1 MPVTLYPILPGARL
15 EEFIAAFRV
24 AAASDPFGSW
34 LILPTGRLVREV
46 LHRLDEENV
55 AIIQNRVTTLTGF
68 ARTLFEDHAS
78 DETLIDET
86 AATFILSHILAE
98 HADHLPLLTRK
109 GGTSPGVVRELQ
121 MLITVLT
128 ARQVA
133 YPEALGDLQ
142 SEKSEEIARMRD
154 AYFNFLEEH
163 HFVDNTTLLL
173 WAKRC
178 LEKHGEED
186 LGTIWI
192 YGLIDPLPLE
202 KSFILAIR
210 DRAEMLHY
218 ALPDLPD
225 QRCEWLGEVDRLV
238 TPPEEDPLRL
248 QIAGLF
254 SSDTAWEGGD
264 QIRVAGWK
272 DRIEE
277 IRGIAGEIREL
288 IDGGARPGEIA
299 IAFPDLSRGVALV
312 DEMFPDFGIPYVA
325 SEGVPLIHS
334 PLVQALIAVL
344 ATPLGSYR
352 REDVV
357 ALLNSPYLGGPAGQ
371 IDGHTVDAV
380 ARQERITGGSGSW
393 DRWLSAPAT
402 EEDDEKITEIR
413 EGLAGLF
420 ADLAT
425 LEGTRTIPEHVAAY
439 RSLLDRWGCGRLPE
453 DGEPALRAQ
462 EGRALAAFC
471 GVLDSLAV
479 SSAMVPQCPVSLAGF
494 HSTRVALLAGAR
506 VIQPRNRN
514 AVQVVGIR
522 ELQHLSIP
530 HLFIGG
536 LLEGEM
542 PRLTTRLPF
551 TNDLETKRLGTR
563 TGADILR
570 EERSYFIAALLAGR
584 HVYLSAPCSDGDRPL
599 LQSGFLDLVKDAAS
613 NWGDRE
619 WRCSR
624 LGAAAAAGAAFAQG
638 KFTEGDDLLPSSL
651 RAGTVITRI
660 NIENYHRIGAFDSSF
675 DGILSGDQEICSALA
690 GRFGAN
696 AVYSPTAVETYAR
709 CPLMFYLGKVLCLE
723 PFPDAEIDLTAHER
737 GSLVHQI
744 AFRFYTG
751 WKENGGSRV
760 TKENYSQ
767 ALEEIR
773 TIAQEELGRFTFSS
787 PAWVVETEH
796 LIGSEATG
804 PGVLEEFLATEER
817 LSASP
822 FVPTHFEFSFGMP
835 IADDDI
841 DAASVLTPVAI
852 DIGPAGGER
861 LLLRGRID
869 RVDITPTGSFLVTDY
884 KTGTSHPQPQ
894 DIARGTALQIPLYIC
909 AVAALTGLEGAGG
922 TYYTVRKGK
931 TKNQAVFW
939 GAREKEF
946 FKMFSPARNSEVD
959 AIEGAI
965 QATLDHVREYLHAI
979 REGCFPPEA
988 AQTPCPAY
996 CDFRTVCRFNEW
1008 RLPASRGE

>member
-1 MPVTLYPILPGARL
+1 MPLILYPILPGDRL
-15 EEFIAAFRV
+15 DDFIAAFRV
-24 AAASDPFGSW
+24 AAAADPFGSW
-34 LILPTGRLVREV
+34 LVLPTSRLVREV

-55 AIIQNRVTTLTGF
+55 AVIQNRVTTLTGF

-86 AATFILSHILAE
+86 AATFILSHVLAD
-98 HADHLPLLTRK
+98 HADRLPLLTRK
-109 GGTSPGVVRELQ
+109 GGASPGVVRELQ
-121 MLITVLT
+121 MLIKVLT
-128 ARQVA
+128 GRQVA

-142 SEKSEEIARMRD
+142 SKKSEEIARVRD
-154 AYFNFLEEH
+154 AYFHFLEEH
-163 HFVDNTTLLL
+163 HFVDSTILLL
-173 WAKRC
+173 WAKRW
-178 LEKHGEED
+178 LEEHGEED
-186 LGTIWI
+186 LGTVWI

-202 KSFILAIR
+202 KSFILTIR
-210 DRAEMLHY
+210 DRATILHY
-218 ALPDLPD
+218 ALPDLLD
-225 QRCEWLGEVDRLV
+225 QRGEWLGEAESPV
-238 TPPEEDPLRL
+238 TPLEGEPFRLR
-248 QIAGLF
+248 IAGLF
-254 SSDTAWEGGD
+254 SSDTAWETGD
-264 QIRVAGWK
+264 RIRAAGWK

-299 IAFPDLSRGVALV
+299 VAFPDLSRGMALV
-312 DEMFPDFGIPYVA
+312 DEIFPDFGIPYAA
-325 SEGVPLIHS
+325 SEGVPLIRS
-334 PLVQALIAVL
+334 PLVQALMAVL
-344 ATPLGSYR
+344 ATPVGSYR

-357 ALLNSPYLGGPAGQ
+357 ALLTSPYLGGPASR
-371 IDGHTVDAV
+371 IDGHAVDAL
-380 ARQERITGGSGSW
+380 ARQERITGGSGAW

-402 EEDDEKITEIR
+402 GEDDEKVPEIR

-420 ADLAT
+420 ADLAS
-425 LEGTRTIPEHVAAY
+425 LEGARTIPEHIAAY

-453 DGEPALRAQ
+453 DGEPSLRAQ
-462 EGRALAAFC
+462 EGRDLAAFSRI
-471 GVLDSLAV
+471 LDSLAA
-479 SSAMVPQCPVSLAGF
+479 SLAMVPQRPVSLAGF
-494 HSTRVALLAGAR
+494 HSTLASLLAAAR
-506 VIQPRNRN
+506 VVHPRNHN

-530 HLFIGG
+530 YLFIGG

-563 TGADILR
+563 AGADILR

-599 LQSGFLDLVKDAAS
+599 LKSGFLDAVKDAAGT
-613 NWGDRE
+613 WGDGE

-638 KFTEGDDLLPSSL
+638 LFPNGTALLPSHL
-651 RAGTVITRI
+651 HAGTIINRI
-660 NIENYHRIGAFDSSF
+660 NIENYHRVGAFDSPF

-696 AVYSPTAVETYAR
+696 AVYSPTALETYAR
-709 CPLMFYLGKVLCLE
+709 CPFMFYLGKVLGLE
-723 PFPDAEIDLTAHER
+723 PFPDAEIDLTAQER

-751 WKENGGSRV
+751 WKENNGSRV
-760 TKENYSQ
+760 TNESYSQ

-773 TIAQEELGRFTFSS
+773 IIAREELGRFTFSS

-822 FVPTHFEFSFGMP
+822 FVPAHFEFSFGMP
-835 IADDDI
+835 IADDNV
-841 DAASVLTPVAI
+841 DAASVPAPVAI
-852 DIGPAGGER
+852 DLEPAGGEC

-869 RVDITPTGSFLVTDY
+869 RVDITPGGSFLVTDY

-939 GAREKEF
+939 DARQKEH

-959 AIEGAI
+959 AIEEAI
-965 QATLDHVREYLHAI
+965 QASLDHVRGYLHAI
-979 REGCFPPEA
+979 REGRFPPEA
-988 AQTPCPAY
+988 AQMPCPAY

-1008 RLPASRGE
+1008 RLPTSRGE